1 MKQRKDLIM
10 AKYNRELL
18 VPYLQSIC
26 ALHLAQKKIR
36 EHNIQIQNNLKFEQN
51 RLKDGGVKYPE
62 SPNINVETGCG
73 TIASLT
79 FGIIT
84 IICSLIACTVPEW
97 IGNSILILL
106 FGGIP
111 FTVIP
116 LLVIISSRKSNDEL
130 MNQYQIKIEETEKQ
144 RSENIEDASFYISI
158 YEKALQDGEN
168 EYHKLQELSQK
179 LYSANIIPSQ
189 YRNVYA
195 AVYLYDW
202 FSTSGAD
209 DLDHALSMFVLEE
222 IKDRLDQIIT
232 YQSDMLLNQQI
243 IIANQHKTLESLE
256 KYRSDMK
263 DILNNLETT
272 TEENNKYL
280 SMIEGNTAAIAYFSA
295 AEYYN

>member
-1 MKQRKDLIM
+1 MKQRKDLKM

-26 ALHLAQKKIR
+26 ALHLAQKKITD
-36 EHNIQIQNNLKFEQN
+36 HNRQIQNNLKFEQN

-62 SPNINVETGCG
+62 YPNINGEIGCG
-73 TIASLT
+73 TIASLI
-79 FGIIT
+79 FGTIA
-84 IICSLIACTVPEW
+84 IICSLIGFTIPEAVG
-97 IGNSILILL
+97 ISFFTLF
-106 FGGIP
+106 FGGLP

-116 LLVIISSRKSNDEL
+116 LLVIISDKRANDEL
-130 MNQYQIKIEETEKQ
+130 MNQYQIKIEETKKQ
-144 RSENIEDASFYISI
+144 RSKNIDDASFYIPI

-256 KYRSDMK
+256 KYSSDMK
-263 DILNNLETT
+263 DILNSLETT